1 ECKMAESEE
10 GASFA
15 KCCVC
20 SKSAVTKKVKCANCE
35 KYYHTSC
42 ANKKNYIKVDDN
54 TVICCERSL
63 NEILNGDKDRA
74 FCDIETDNVL
84 KINALLINL
93 LISKE
98 QIIKLQTEL
107 LQSKDNHIKDLNKKI
122 NSLEDRKTNA
132 TLSPYVETHKVN
144 ANKQQKVAK
153 LYSEVSKHQS
163 QPKKGQ
169 VNTNARNAQIQEQVV
184 ISPTPEEIDSKN
196 CLQTIINLNSDIN
209 TNSVHKSNKDDDDFK
224 LVTYQKPQ
232 KKLVNTY
239 KTKPIIGTN
248 SSNTFSITAAPKK
261 AWAFIGRISPSV
273 TEINMLDHLK
283 LITNDEEVECLKL
296 QSKGQNLC
304 FRVAANIKDAD
315 TLLDPN
321 NWPEHVRWAG
331 GSQKTQFLMLMDVN
345 DLSSGL
351 GPGQGPSR
359 SPHVLPKDGE
369 SGGAPHSFGAT
380 RQGANIEM
388 DGAGGALKSTT
399 TNSEKRVLPRFWIVK
414 KDDGDFFKESPF
426 VIHKQIFGY
435 IGEPKLIR
443 KEIKTRENLTYPEAK
458 KKVVVLTPEP
468 GLSYAKA
475 TATTSKQV
483 ADIYK
488 DVASQLIPLVKE
500 LVQQEIKA
508 AKSTV
513 TSLSEIKAP
522 TKHMSTALPSLPVEL
537 QVEDLSETTIRTR
550 ATVHTPSLMEGI
562 ESSKKRALPVS
573 PTDSITSEVIDAEF
587 INPNTRRQKKGWPKG
602 KPQKSSVSPSSH
614 K

>member
-1 ECKMAESEE
+1 MENFKRNFVELEDTTLYTVWTKVKNMVNQDVTVSEIYDEVEENAQTDVFQNIGENNPQINVEVENVAQIDTPTFQNIEEINPQINAEMEKGLPIAPNKDNEAGNNLDAQQQTPTKNIDVAAEE
-10 GASFA
+10 LKDEHSDSNNEMIET
-15 KCCVC
+15 KY
-20 SKSAVTKKVKCANCE
+20 TKKGALRQRK
-35 KYYHTSC
+35 KYKYS
-42 ANKKNYIKVDDN
+42 VDDN

-93 LISKE
+93 LTSIE

-144 ANKQQKVAK
+144 ANKQQKVPK

-196 CLQTIINLNSDIN
+196 CLQTIINLNSDDN

-224 LVTYQKPQ
+224 LVNYQKPQ

-283 LITNDEEVECLKL
+283 MITNDEEVECLKL
-296 QSKGQNLC
+296 HSKGQNLC
-304 FRVAANIKDAD
+304 FRVATNIKHAD

-321 NWPEHVRWAG
+321 NWPEHVRVSRYNFRFAEHKG
-331 GSQKTQFLMLMDVN
+331 CN
-345 DLSSGL
+345 D
-351 GPGQGPSR
+351 
-359 SPHVLPKDGE
+359 
-369 SGGAPHSFGAT
+369 
-380 RQGANIEM
+380 
-388 DGAGGALKSTT
+388 
-399 TNSEKRVLPRFWIVK
+399 
-414 KDDGDFFKESPF
+414 
-426 VIHKQIFGY
+426 
-435 IGEPKLIR
+435 
-443 KEIKTRENLTYPEAK
+443 
-458 KKVVVLTPEP
+458 
-468 GLSYAKA
+468 
-475 TATTSKQV
+475 
-483 ADIYK
+483 
-488 DVASQLIPLVKE
+488 
-500 LVQQEIKA
+500 
-508 AKSTV
+508 
-513 TSLSEIKAP
+513 
-522 TKHMSTALPSLPVEL
+522 
-537 QVEDLSETTIRTR
+537 
-550 ATVHTPSLMEGI
+550 
-562 ESSKKRALPVS
+562 
-573 PTDSITSEVIDAEF
+573 
-587 INPNTRRQKKGWPKG
+587 
-602 KPQKSSVSPSSH
+602 
-614 K
+614 

>member
-1 ECKMAESEE
+1 MAESEE

-93 LISKE
+93 LTSKE

-144 ANKQQKVAK
+144 ANKQQKVPK

-163 QPKKGQ
+163 QPKERQ

-184 ISPTPEEIDSKN
+184 ISPIPEEIDSKN

-304 FRVAANIKDAD
+304 FRVAANIKHAD

-321 NWPEHVRWAG
+321 NWPEHVRVSRYNFRFA
-331 GSQKTQFLMLMDVN
+331 QHKRCN
-345 DLSSGL
+345 D
-351 GPGQGPSR
+351 
-359 SPHVLPKDGE
+359 
-369 SGGAPHSFGAT
+369 
-380 RQGANIEM
+380 
-388 DGAGGALKSTT
+388 
-399 TNSEKRVLPRFWIVK
+399 
-414 KDDGDFFKESPF
+414 
-426 VIHKQIFGY
+426 
-435 IGEPKLIR
+435 
-443 KEIKTRENLTYPEAK
+443 
-458 KKVVVLTPEP
+458 
-468 GLSYAKA
+468 
-475 TATTSKQV
+475 
-483 ADIYK
+483 
-488 DVASQLIPLVKE
+488 
-500 LVQQEIKA
+500 
-508 AKSTV
+508 
-513 TSLSEIKAP
+513 
-522 TKHMSTALPSLPVEL
+522 
-537 QVEDLSETTIRTR
+537 
-550 ATVHTPSLMEGI
+550 
-562 ESSKKRALPVS
+562 
-573 PTDSITSEVIDAEF
+573 
-587 INPNTRRQKKGWPKG
+587 
-602 KPQKSSVSPSSH
+602 
-614 K
+614 